1 MLSAFHLMVD
11 IKDVK
16 LRQERYLL
24 IYLFLQYCLNTNHV
38 TVHRGERLATT
49 TSNVLATYCFRYN

>member
-24 IYLFLQYCLNTNHV
+24 IYLFLLYYLNTNHV
-38 TVHRGERLATT
+38 TVHRGECLVTT